1 MNRTTALHFSPQKL
15 GGLHFLTYLCTQMT
29 NCHPRGA
36 ASIGVAENIPS
47 NLIQAMLA

>member
-1 MNRTTALHFSPQKL
+1 MGTALHFLALKL

-36 ASIGVAENIPS
+36 APIDVAENIPS
-47 NLIQAMLA
+47 NLIQVMLA